1 MDFNLP
7 ADDDP
12 RRLEVRKWFQENP
25 NPTYEQIAKRGYTV
39 PHWPAPWGL
48 GADPETQLIVEEE
61 IAHAGIKH
69 PHSINA
75 VAVNQCGQSLLA
87 YGTEEMRQRF
97 LPPALACRELWC
109 MLFSEPSCGSD
120 LGALRT
126 QARRQGDHYVI
137 NGQKIWNSNAHIS
150 SVGVV
155 IARTDPSLPKHR
167 GLTVFLIDMKA
178 PGVEVRPIL
187 DMSGHDPEYNEVFLT
202 DVRVPV
208 ENRLGEEGQ
217 GWQIVL
223 EQLQTERMG
232 MSKPGAVWGFG
243 PTARELVY
251 GLIETGKIKDPL
263 VREEAAK
270 LYAEGEVLRL
280 LTYRNLSHRIN
291 GTPPGLEANLGK
303 MLASPHGQRLSDLAK
318 RTEGVAG
325 MVRDEE
331 ELPLPDQNYGMW
343 DTWDYSYWFGPASTL
358 GVGTQEILKNTV
370 SERIL
375 GLPRDI
381 DPSAKTPFNEIG
393 RPALKAA
400 G

>member
-12 RRLEVRKWFQENP
+12 RRVEVRDWLEARP
-25 NPTYEQIAKRGYTV
+25 NVSYDELAEKGYAV

-48 GADPETQLIVEEE
+48 SADPETQLIIAQE
-61 IAHAGIKH
+61 IKRAGIV
-69 PHSINA
+69 PPSTVNPIG
-75 VAVNQCGQSLLA
+75 VNQCGQSLLTH
-87 YGTEEMRQRF
+87 GTEEMRQKF
-97 LPPALACRELWC
+97 LPAALACREIWC
-109 MLFSEPSCGSD
+109 MLFSEPSGGSD

-126 QARRQGDHYVI
+126 TARRKGDHYVI

-150 SVGVV
+150 QVGVV

-167 GLTVFLIDMKA
+167 GLSIFLIDMKA

-187 DMSGHDPEYNEVFLT
+187 DMSGHPPEFNEVFLT
-202 DVRVPV
+202 DVRVPASD
-208 ENRLGEEGQ
+208 RLGAEGE

-232 MSKPGAVWGFG
+232 MAKPGAIWGHG
-243 PTARELVY
+243 PTARELVS

-263 VREEAAK
+263 VRDEAAK
-270 LYAEGEVLRL
+270 LYVQGEMLRL
-280 LTYRNLSHRIN
+280 LVDRNLSKRIN

-303 MLASPHGQRLSDLAK
+303 MIASPHGQQLSDLAK

-325 MVRDEE
+325 MVRGDDQ
-331 ELPLPDQNYGMW
+331 LPLPKMDYGLF
-343 DTWDYSYWFGPASTL
+343 DTWDYCYWFGPAGTI

-370 SERIL
+370 AERIL
-375 GLPRDI
+375 GLPRDL
-381 DPSAKTPFNEIG
+381 DPSAKLPFSDIG
-393 RPALKAA
+393 RQQKAA
-400 G
+400 

>member
-12 RRLEVRKWFQENP
+12 RRIEVRRWFEQNP
-25 NPTYEQIAKRGYTV
+25 NCTYEQLAKKGYTV

-48 GADPETQLIVEEE
+48 AADPELQLIIEEE
-61 IAHAGIKH
+61 IERAGMKH
-69 PHSINA
+69 PHSINPI
-75 VAVNQCGQSLLA
+75 AVNQCGQSLLV
-87 YGTEEMRQRF
+87 YGTEEMRQKF
-97 LPPALACRELWC
+97 LPPSLACRELWC

-126 QARRQGDHYVI
+126 QARREGDHYVI

-150 SVGVV
+150 SIGVLL
-155 IARTDPSLPKHR
+155 ARTDPKVPKHR
-167 GLTVFLIDMKA
+167 GISMFLIDMKA
-178 PGVEVRPIL
+178 PGVEVRPII

-208 ENRLGEEGQ
+208 SSRLGEEGQ

-223 EQLQTERMG
+223 EQLQTERMS
-232 MSKPGAVWGFG
+232 MAKPGAIWGFG
-243 PTARELVY
+243 PTARELIY
-251 GLIETGKIKDPL
+251 GLIESGKIKDPL
-263 VREEAAK
+263 VRDEAAK
-270 LYAEGEVLRL
+270 LYAEGELLRL
-280 LTYRNLSHRIN
+280 LSARNLSKRIN
-291 GTPPGLEANLGK
+291 GTPAGLEANLGK
-303 MLASPHGQRLSDLAK
+303 MIASPHGQRLSELAK
-318 RTEGVAG
+318 HTEGIAG
-325 MVRDEE
+325 MIRDEV
-331 ELPLPDQNYGMW
+331 ELPLPKQNYGMFN
-343 DTWDYSYWFGPASTL
+343 TWDYCYWFGPAATL
-358 GVGTQEILKNTV
+358 GVGSQEVLKN
-370 SERIL
+370 SIAERVL

>member
-1 MDFNLP
+1 
-7 ADDDP
+7 
-12 RRLEVRKWFQENP
+12 
-25 NPTYEQIAKRGYTV
+25 
-39 PHWPAPWGL
+39 
-48 GADPETQLIVEEE
+48 
-61 IAHAGIKH
+61 
-69 PHSINA
+69 
-75 VAVNQCGQSLLA
+75 
-87 YGTEEMRQRF
+87 
-97 LPPALACRELWC
+97 
-109 MLFSEPSCGSD
+109 
-120 LGALRT
+120 
-126 QARRQGDHYVI
+126 
-137 NGQKIWNSNAHIS
+137 
-150 SVGVV
+150 
-155 IARTDPSLPKHR
+155 
-167 GLTVFLIDMKA
+167 
-178 PGVEVRPIL
+178 
-187 DMSGHDPEYNEVFLT
+187 MSGHDPEYNEVFLT

-291 GTPPGLEANLGK
+291 GTPAGLEANLGK

-325 MVRDEE
+325 MVRDDK

-381 DPSAKTPFNEIG
+381 DPSAKTPFNEVG